1 MILRKGYKEDRF
13 SEGGKKMKRQWSFI
27 FAILFALIVAV
38 FAVINVDPVEVDY
51 LFGQAEWPLILI
63 VLGSVLLGG
72 LMIASA
78 GLTRIYALQRKVKV
92 LEKEKAELINEN
104 EALKKDPLVHETTS
118 SAHGAKQIG
127 QTSDEL

>member
-1 MILRKGYKEDRF
+1 
-13 SEGGKKMKRQWSFI
+13 MKRQWSFI
-27 FAILFALIVAV
+27 FAILFALIVAI

-51 LFGQAEWPLILI
+51 LFGEAEWPLILI
-63 VLGSVLLGG
+63 ILGSVLLGG

-92 LEKEKAELINEN
+92 LEKEKTELLNEN
-104 EALKKDPLVHETTS
+104 ESLKKDPRVHETNS

-127 QTSDEL
+127 QTSEEL